1 MRVNATTRLIAVHFL
16 LVALSTGLVLG
27 FVYLRVG
34 GVIDAGQ
41 RAVVEAELRGLADD
55 YARGGTAALAAAI
68 SLRLEAPPQGDAVY
82 LLATPTGRRIVG
94 NLAAW
99 PPTVAPG
106 SGWVTLELYR
116 TDRSGPTQISALALR
131 LPRGEL
137 LLVGRDV
144 ASRAAFDRT
153 LAGALIW
160 ALAAMGALALVTG
173 WLLARLVGRRIAE
186 IDTAARGIMAGTLD
200 RRIALH
206 GSGDEFDRLASTLN
220 AMLDRI
226 EALVGD
232 LRTVTDSLAH
242 DLRSPLGRLVG
253 HLRLACDDALPEE
266 ERLDRI
272 ARAQREAESVLA
284 TATGLLDIA
293 RVEAGIGADQFEP
306 VDLGLLARDLAE
318 LYDAVAEDRGLTLVC
333 ESSDTGPV
341 VSGHRQLLAQ
351 AATNLLDNALG
362 HAPPGSTVVLTARME
377 GGRPVLAVTDRGPGI
392 PEADRG
398 RVLQRFVRLD
408 PSRGGSGTGLGL
420 ALVAAVAR
428 MHGTDLVLEDAD
440 PGLRATLRFPGE

>member
-1 MRVNATTRLIAVHFL
+1 MRLNATTRLIAVHL
-16 LVALSTGLVLG
+16 VLVALSTGLVLG
-27 FVYLRVG
+27 FVYLRAG

-68 SLRLEAPPQGDAVY
+68 SLRLESPPRGDAIY
-82 LLATPTGRRIVG
+82 LLATPLGRRIVG
-94 NLAAW
+94 NVAAW

-116 TDRSGPTQISALALR
+116 TDRSGPTQISALALK
-131 LPRGEL
+131 LPGGEL
-137 LLVGRDV
+137 LLIGRDV
-144 ASRAAFDRT
+144 AARVAFDRT
-153 LAGALIW
+153 LAGALLW
-160 ALAAMGALALVTG
+160 ALAAMVVLAFVTG

-186 IDTAARGIMAGTLD
+186 IDTAARGIMAGALD

-242 DLRSPLGRLVG
+242 DLRSPLGRLTG

-272 ARAQREAESVLA
+272 ARAHREAESVLA

-293 RVEAGIGADQFEP
+293 RVEAGIGTDQFEP

-318 LYDAVAEDRGLTLVC
+318 LYEAVAEERGLTLVC
-333 ESSDTGPV
+333 DCSDGPLI
-341 VSGHRQLLAQ
+341 SGHRQLLAQ
-351 AATNLLDNALG
+351 AATNLLDNALD
-362 HAPPGSTVVLTARME
+362 HAPPGSTVTLAASTGE
-377 GGRPVLAVTDRGPGI
+377 GRPTLAVTDHGPGI
-392 PEADRG
+392 PEADRE

-428 MHGTDLVLEDAD
+428 MHGADLALEDAN
-440 PGLRATLRFPGE
+440 PGLRAILRFPKA